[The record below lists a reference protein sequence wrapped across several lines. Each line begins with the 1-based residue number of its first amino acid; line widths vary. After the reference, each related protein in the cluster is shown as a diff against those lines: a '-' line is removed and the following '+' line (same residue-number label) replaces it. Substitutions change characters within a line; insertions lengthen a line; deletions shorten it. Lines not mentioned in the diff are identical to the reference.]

1 MKKKMVL
8 STVLG
13 VTLVASL
20 AACGGQTEQPKS
32 TAAATSAT
40 AGGPKTKLT
49 YWTVDRHDADYMKDV
64 IKKFNETNKDNIE
77 VEMTVL
83 ADNYNQ
89 SVDIAFASNQAPDIL
104 RTNDFLGF
112 VKKGYLQPINDMMT
126 ERDEE
131 AV

>member
-1 MKKKMVL
+1 
-8 STVLG
+8 
-13 VTLVASL
+13 
-20 AACGGQTEQPKS
+20 
-32 TAAATSAT
+32 
-40 AGGPKTKLT
+40 
-49 YWTVDRHDADYMKDV
+49 MKDV

-126 ERDEE
+126 DEMKKRYDNLLGGRTE
-131 AV
+131 YGGWKNLFPASYRAILEIDL